1 MSCSRTA
8 FESSVNE
15 MLPGLSLVGIDLSKR
30 LESFW
35 SKGFGMIT
43 HHSFASR

>member
-30 LESFW
+30 PESFW
-35 SKGFGMIT
+35 VRGSG
-43 HHSFASR
+43 